1 MKGNIYVRRN
11 PIIKA
16 IVLLDT
22 SLSLRIVAFDGRD
35 KQAANGPS
43 VVYSGF
49 SAGTCHANS
58 CSFVNT
64 MILIMESS

>member
-1 MKGNIYVRRN
+1 MKGNMYVRIN
-11 PIIKA
+11 PTIKA
-16 IVLLDT
+16 IALLDM

-58 CSFVNT
+58 CLLVNT
-64 MILIMESS
+64 MILIMAGS